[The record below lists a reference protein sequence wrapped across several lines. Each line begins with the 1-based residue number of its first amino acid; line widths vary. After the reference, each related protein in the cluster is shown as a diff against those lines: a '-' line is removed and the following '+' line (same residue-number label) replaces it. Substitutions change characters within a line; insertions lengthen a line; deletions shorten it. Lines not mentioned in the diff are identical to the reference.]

1 MINLIMQTVIGT
13 DLEQA
18 VRYLREGEVVAIPT
32 ETVYGLAGNALN
44 EDAVLKIFEAKQ
56 RPRFNPL
63 IIHVAS
69 PALIDRYAREVPDTC
84 RLLADRFSPGPLT
97 FLLPKTSQV
106 PDLVTAGSDLVAIRI
121 PAHPLTQ
128 QLLHALD
135 FPLAAPSANPF
146 GYVSPVTAQ
155 HVWDGLQGRIPYI
168 LDGGPCP
175 MGLESTIV
183 GFEDGQVVLHRHG
196 AVPVEAIEAEIGAPV
211 LVRGKVD
218 RIDAPGQLKSHYA
231 PHIPLWQGDV
241 DSLLQVHHGKKIAV
255 IAFHKRYIYPEPAY
269 QYTLSPSG
277 DLHEAARNLFR
288 VLREVDSLD
297 ADIILAERFPEA
309 GLGRAIND
317 RLQRAQAALKNEK

>member
-1 MINLIMQTVIGT
+1 MKRVFMQTVIGT
-13 DLEQA
+13 NLNEA
-18 VRYLREGEVVAIPT
+18 ARFLREGEVVAIPT

-63 IIHVAS
+63 IIHVPDAGQ
-69 PALIDRYAREVPDTC
+69 IDRYARAVPDTC
-84 RLLADRFSPGPLT
+84 RQLADRFSPGPLT
-97 FLLPKTSQV
+97 FLLPKTSLV

-128 QLLHALD
+128 QLLQMLD

-168 LDGGPCP
+168 LDGGPCT
-175 MGLESTIV
+175 MGLESTII
-183 GFEDGQVVLHRHG
+183 GFEEDRVILHRHG
-196 AVPVEAIEAEIGAPV
+196 AIPVEQIEEV
-211 LVRGKVD
+211 TREKVVVRTQGD

-231 PHIPLWQGDV
+231 PHIPLWMGDV
-241 DSLLQVHHGKKIAV
+241 DTLMQVHHGKKIAV
-255 IAFHKRYIYPEPAY
+255 ISFHKRYVYPEPAY

-288 VLREVDSLD
+288 VLREVDTLD